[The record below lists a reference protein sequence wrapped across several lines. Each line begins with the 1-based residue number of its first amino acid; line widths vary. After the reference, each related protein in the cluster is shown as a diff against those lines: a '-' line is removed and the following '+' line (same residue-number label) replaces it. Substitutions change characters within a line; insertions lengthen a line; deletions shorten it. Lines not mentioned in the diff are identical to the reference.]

1 MKNLIQVTLVIV
13 STLFLF
19 SCSSSSKEDTAYA
32 KQLQIESGK
41 KIFNGKGN
49 CASCHDVY
57 KELVG
62 PSLKVIASV
71 YSKNG
76 NMIDFFKQKTTAK
89 VVPGHAEG
97 MKDNFPILAK
107 MSDEE
112 LQSLQAYILN
122 VK

>member
-1 MKNLIQVTLVIV
+1 MF
-13 STLFLF
+13 FLF

-49 CASCHDVY
+49 CASCHDVS

-71 YSKNG
+71 YNNDG
-76 NMIDFFKQKTTAK
+76 NLIDFFKQKTAAK

-97 MKDNFPILAK
+97 MKENFAILAK

-112 LQSLQAYILN
+112 LQALQAYILN
-122 VK
+122 IK